1 MRKLLFGTT
10 ALVGASML
18 AAGAAQA
25 AEPIKIVTFGW
36 VNEYIGIAE
45 TDEASGEDFN
55 AGAAHLDGQVNFK
68 GSVDLDNGLNV
79 GVRLEIEMPDP
90 GSLDETFVWVKGD
103 FGELRAG
110 NHNSAGYSMISGVP
124 GVGMPIN
131 SGWISDF
138 IPFVKG
144 YLDDFRSVGV
154 STKIDFANDDNG
166 IIYYTP
172 RFSGFQFG
180 VSYHPNAN
188 RANQKA
194 GVTDT
199 TKDDYFN
206 GVGVGLTFVESFDGF
221 DINFGASYA
230 RAEAGDA
237 TKAEGGDDQ
246 EQVNVSLNL
255 GTGGFTIGAAYANQL
270 EGRFTLAANGDPE
283 VSNEGENWA
292 LGAGY
297 STGPWTVT
305 LAYMHSE
312 VEGDTANAAEDEID
326 AVSGAVSYALGPGI
340 TTDFTVLWAETQDE
354 AGASQDG
361 VAGVIGFTVSF

>member
-25 AEPIKIVTFGW
+25 ADPIKIVTFGW
-36 VNEYIGIAE
+36 VNSYIGIAE
-45 TDEASGEDFN
+45 TDEADGEDFN
-55 AGAAHLDGQVNFK
+55 AGATHLDGQVNFK
-68 GSVDLDNGLNV
+68 GSTTLDNGIEV
-79 GVRLEIEMPDP
+79 GVRLEIEMPNP
-90 GSLDETFVWVKGD
+90 GALDETFVWLKGD

-124 GVGMPIN
+124 GVGVPIN

-138 IPFVKG
+138 IPFVDG
-144 YLDDFRSVGV
+144 YLGDFRSVGV

-180 VSYHPNAN
+180 VSYHPNAD

-199 TKDDYFN
+199 TGTDYFN
-206 GVGVGLTFVESFDGF
+206 GVGVGMTFVESFNGF
-221 DINFGASYA
+221 DVNLGASYA

-237 TKAEGGDDQ
+237 TAALGGDDQ
-246 EQVNVSLNL
+246 EQVMVSLNL
-255 GTGGFTIGAAYANQL
+255 GTAGFTIGAAYANQL
-270 EGRFTLAANGDPE
+270 EGRFNDAGTE
-283 VSNEGENWA
+283 SNEGENWA
-292 LGAGY
+292 VGAGY

-305 LAYMHSE
+305 LAYMHGE
-312 VEGDTANAAEDEID
+312 VEGDTANVNEDEID
-326 AVSGAVSYALGPGI
+326 AVAGAISYALGPGI

-361 VAGVIGFTVSF
+361 IAGVIGISVGF